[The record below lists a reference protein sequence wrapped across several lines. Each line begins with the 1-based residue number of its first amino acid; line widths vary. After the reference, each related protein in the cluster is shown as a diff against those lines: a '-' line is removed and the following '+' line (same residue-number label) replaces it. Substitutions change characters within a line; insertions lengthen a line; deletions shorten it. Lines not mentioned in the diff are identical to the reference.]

1 MVSNS
6 ANTTCLGLPTSLGN
20 DEQPTTS
27 CSANNADFEL
37 YGAEPFGFS
46 FDFDVIQPA
55 QAQTQTPTLPS
66 SQSQPPLQGPYPAV
80 SRVGSRVT
88 LACIPCRTRHLR
100 CDAAPP
106 ICARCRLENKPCSYA
121 KSRRGARAGGG
132 GAVPSRKRAA
142 RRGAGEKPES
152 GMTSSSSI
160 SSVSP
165 SVNHA
170 DSPPALAA
178 GSESC
183 RSTSQNSDAR
193 CEGSSLKMLEL
204 YYKFFHNAHPFTL
217 PRQYLIKRLHTDND
231 SLQHLLPVMRYIG
244 SLIAPTTAPSES
256 FRLLARDI
264 LPARSL
270 PLNGFSVQ
278 SLLLLAIVEHC
289 TNRFDEARYILNEAI
304 LLALKLDM
312 QSQSFA
318 TVHGEGCSVLEESW
332 RRTWWTLYVTDGIF
346 AGIRHC
352 LTFSLWNVK
361 TDVDLPCEEDGY
373 CCGVRARI
381 HPLEIAVLR
390 ITVGAEHSATADLV

>member
-1 MVSNS
+1 MISSS
-6 ANTTCLGLPTSLGN
+6 ANTACPGLLTGLGN
-20 DEQPTTS
+20 DEQPTAS
-27 CSANNADFEL
+27 GSANNADFEL

-46 FDFDVIQPA
+46 FDFNVIQPP
-55 QAQTQTPTLPS
+55 QAQIQTPTLPP
-66 SQSQPPLQGPYPAV
+66 SQPQPPLQGACPTA
-80 SRVGSRVT
+80 SRVGSRVS

-142 RRGAGEKPES
+142 RRGAGEKPDS
-152 GMTSSSSI
+152 GRTSSSGV
-160 SSVSP
+160 SSAPP
-165 SVNHA
+165 SANHA
-170 DSPPALAA
+170 DSRPVSAA
-178 GSESC
+178 GSESY
-183 RSTSQNSDAR
+183 RGTPQNSDAR
-193 CEGSSLKMLEL
+193 WEGSSLKMLEL

-217 PRQYLIKRLHTDND
+217 PRQYLIKRLHTDRD
-231 SLQHLLPVMRYIG
+231 SLQHLIPVLQYIG

-289 TNRFDEARYILNEAI
+289 TNKFDEARYILNEAI

-312 QSQSFA
+312 QSQLFA
-318 TVHGEGCSVLEESW
+318 TVHGEGCSILEESW

-352 LTFSLWNVK
+352 LTFSLWGAK
-361 TDVDLPCEEDGY
+361 TDVDLPCEEDDY

-381 HPLEIAVLR
+381 HPLEIIVLR
-390 ITVGAEHSATADLV
+390 ITVGAEHSATADLA